1 MKRALIVLSIVVV
14 VGVGVGAYYI
24 RRGGG
29 DIGMVTAP
37 ITNGDI
43 IDAVAATGQLQAV
56 ISVTVG
62 CQVSGNVAWLGAD
75 FNSVVKAGQVVA
87 KLDPT
92 LFQAA
97 VDQAKANLIKGN
109 ADIVQAQANLEHA
122 KVAVT
127 DSQQKY
133 TRMQAL
139 FDGKIENQADLDSA
153 KIAVASANADLQS
166 SQAALNSA
174 HAVVAQDEAT
184 LSQAQVNLD
193 HTIIVSPINGIVTQ
207 RSVDVGQTVQA
218 SMTAPT
224 LFVIAEDL
232 ANLQISANIDESD
245 VGRISPGQDVV
256 FRVDAFPGAQFH
268 GTLGQVRLNPTIVN
282 NVIVYATIINV
293 PNVDLRLKP
302 GMTANLRVQVAKQTG
317 LRLPNA
323 ALRFRPTVDV
333 FTALKQPVPPE
344 ALGRG
349 GAGRGGAGRGTA
361 GAPNGDQRTAEN
373 APTQRGGGRNA
384 GDRQQRQ
391 IERFKAMSPDDQQQ
405 FIAQLV
411 NRGQD
416 ASEFKKLMAGA
427 DAPPT
432 PSFVYHPRYGD
443 VQNSPTIERLFAPAP
458 QANTTGRV
466 WIFADHQ
473 LKPVT
478 VRLGITDGTLT
489 ELLSSDLGEGAQVVT
504 GIAAPGSARPAA
516 GAAPASPFAPQR
528 GGGGGPGR
536 GF

>member
-122 KVAVT
+122 KVALT

-153 KIAVASANADLQS
+153 KIAVASENADLQS

-232 ANLQISANIDESD
+232 TKMQVSANIDESD
-245 VGRISPGQDVV
+245 VGRVMPGQDVT
-256 FRVDAFPGAQFH
+256 FRVDAYPGQDFTGTVAQI
-268 GTLGQVRLNPTIVN
+268 RLNPVVVN
-282 NVIVYATIINV
+282 NVTTYATMINV
-293 PNVDLRLKP
+293 PNKDFRLKP
-302 GMTANLRVQVAKQTG
+302 
-317 LRLPNA
+317 
-323 ALRFRPTVDV
+323 
-333 FTALKQPVPPE
+333 
-344 ALGRG
+344 
-349 GAGRGGAGRGTA
+349 
-361 GAPNGDQRTAEN
+361 
-373 APTQRGGGRNA
+373 
-384 GDRQQRQ
+384 
-391 IERFKAMSPDDQQQ
+391 
-405 FIAQLV
+405 
-411 NRGQD
+411 
-416 ASEFKKLMAGA
+416 
-427 DAPPT
+427 
-432 PSFVYHPRYGD
+432 
-443 VQNSPTIERLFAPAP
+443 
-458 QANTTGRV
+458 
-466 WIFADHQ
+466 
-473 LKPVT
+473 
-478 VRLGITDGTLT
+478 
-489 ELLSSDLGEGAQVVT
+489 
-504 GIAAPGSARPAA
+504 
-516 GAAPASPFAPQR
+516 
-528 GGGGGPGR
+528 
-536 GF
+536 